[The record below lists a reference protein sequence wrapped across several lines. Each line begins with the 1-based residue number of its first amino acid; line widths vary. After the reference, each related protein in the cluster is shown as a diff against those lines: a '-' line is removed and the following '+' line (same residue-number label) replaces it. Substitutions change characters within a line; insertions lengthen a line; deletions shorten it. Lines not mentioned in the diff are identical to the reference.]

1 MNEVNDERIKDLKDD
16 FKEVKGTM
24 QSILS
29 KVGDIERKVI
39 QVSFEIKDLY
49 EKYSK
54 IISAPQETRKNIEVW
69 LRVFQVLMTI
79 GACIL
84 GYFGG
89 KGIGQ

>member
-1 MNEVNDERIKDLKDD
+1 MTDLNDERIRDLKDE
-16 FKEVKGTM
+16 FKDVKGTM
-24 QSILS
+24 QSIIS
-29 KVGDIERKVI
+29 KVGDIEKKVM

-49 EKYSK
+49 EKFSK
-54 IISAPQETRKNIEVW
+54 LMNAPQETRKNIEIW
-69 LRVFQVLMTI
+69 LRIFQVLMTI